1 MLAVLHQLGCISDSL
16 IPALMPFSADAVEPL
31 GSAIGGASMEA
42 VREEEKCDLKVV
54 GSGGDEELRSEVVL
68 EKGWSPEWTIERAK
82 WLGQVGNWLGLELG
96 YCSSSKSR
104 CSLHP
109 RSVTGGAVVFD
120 ANRWFYLD

>member
-1 MLAVLHQLGCISDSL
+1 MLDVLHKLECISDSL
-16 IPALMPFSADAVEPL
+16 VPALMPFSADAVEPL

-82 WLGQVGNWLGLELG
+82 WLGQMGKMAGVEVGLLLELEI
-96 YCSSSKSR
+96 R
-104 CSLHP
+104 CSLQP
-109 RSVTGGAVVFD
+109 GSAKQCFPVGSCS
-120 ANRWFYLD
+120 